1 MEKEFIPY
9 EEALALKNFQWP
21 EVFLDN
27 IRNEAKHRTTCQ
39 KNRTKRKKKK

>member
-1 MEKEFIPY
+1 MRGLDKIYEYRAMERV
-9 EEALALKNFQWP
+9 ADP